1 MKQFNKNWDGVRRN
15 HIAEAMAQYE
25 ANSRYP
31 MSNIGNVGNL
41 GRVSMGSPMG
51 TPAKSDD
58 TSNSEANAKTFVE
71 ILCQRTGKTGMVFRL
86 MTAGHPMHFLQMEKI
101 PTKNG
106 ETEQSYYVFFEMK
119 HFHGGLADKMMAGRG
134 TFVRRNNGAD
144 YTDMMFA
151 VQDVSMARTKWETL
165 KKSAIWEKTM
175 ATGRV

>member
-1 MKQFNKNWDGVRRN
+1 MKQQFNRNWDGIHRN
-15 HIAEAMAQYE
+15 LVTEAMAHYE
-25 ANSRYP
+25 ANSRFP
-31 MSNIGNVGNL
+31 MSPIGN
-41 GRVSMGSPMG
+41 
-51 TPAKSDD
+51 PAKED
-58 TSNSEANAKTFVE
+58 TSNSQANAKTFVE

-86 MTAGHPMHFLQMEKI
+86 MTAGHPMHFLQMETI

-106 ETEQSYYVFFEMK
+106 ETEESWYVFFEMK

-144 YTDMMFA
+144 WTDMMFA